1 MCEWI
6 RKPTKHGR
14 THTKTTTVKYVC
26 QNNNTWKHPNVHL
39 SKHPSDSSWKQPKKI
54 HILYNKIHLSSTK
67 TLRTSNSNKMCT
79 PKHQTKMYFRTPQ
92 NDPLVK
98 IPNKMHFRQNAQQNS
113 LHVQQN
119 IRHNTRVST
128 PETKKNSSNNTNTS
142 EVKAASNMLHIY
154 YKKKHKNWENIL
166 LRREA
171 VFLLPRWTAD
181 RAFWQVE
188 LTPLHS
194 VRITMWA
201 DILVMSEMLNRR
213 TIPQF
218 EWIYALF

>member
-1 MCEWI
+1 MCVKIII
-6 RKPTKHGR
+6 RENTQ
-14 THTKTTTVKYVC
+14 TYIC
-26 QNNNTWKHPNVHL
+26 QNTPVIVRENNPRKYT
-39 SKHPSDSSWKQPKKI
+39 
-54 HILYNKIHLSSTK
+54 SSTTKYTFHQLRHCVLQTATKCVHQK
-67 TLRTSNSNKMCT
+67 TKQKCT
-79 PKHQTKMYFRTPQ
+79 LEHPKMYPFF
-92 NDPLVK
+92 K

-171 VFLLPRWTAD
+171 VFLLPR
-181 RAFWQVE
+181 
-188 LTPLHS
+188 
-194 VRITMWA
+194 
-201 DILVMSEMLNRR
+201 
-213 TIPQF
+213 
-218 EWIYALF
+218 